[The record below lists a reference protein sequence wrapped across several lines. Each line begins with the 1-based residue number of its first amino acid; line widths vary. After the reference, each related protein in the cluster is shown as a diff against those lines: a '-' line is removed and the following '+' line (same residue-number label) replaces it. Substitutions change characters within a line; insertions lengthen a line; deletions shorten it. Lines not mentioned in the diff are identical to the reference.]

1 MLVTAAT
8 KIFCT
13 CVRKPVLEMQGK
25 TRFKLK
31 REMSAGALE
40 GRVMKML
47 CAISGAKTV
56 LEVGMFTGTSALAMA
71 EIIPDDG
78 KVNFWV

>member
-1 MLVTAAT
+1 MEACHSPRIV
-8 KIFCT
+8 
-13 CVRKPVLEMQGK
+13 QGK
-25 TRFKLK
+25 TQFKLK

-78 KVNFWV
+78 KVLLCYVHA

>member
-1 MLVTAAT
+1 
-8 KIFCT
+8 
-13 CVRKPVLEMQGK
+13 MQGK
-25 TRFKLK
+25 TQFQLK

-40 GRVMKML
+40 GRTMKML

-71 EIIPDDG
+71 EFIPEDG
-78 KVNFWV
+78 KVCLGRPTWLIMFR